1 MAVTSAN
8 CGFDGCESTFSNV
21 TYQNFNENYSN
32 LFDNNH
38 NLFFELNS
46 PFKNNMGY
54 KTFEVKAY
62 APLKK
67 TSSKIDLLESRY
79 VPVTTVDTSED
90 NTDTSSEDNTDT
102 SSEDNTDTSSEDNT
116 DTSSEDNTD
125 TSSEDNTDTSS
136 EDNTDTSSEDNT
148 DTSSE
153 DNTDTSSED
162 NTDTSSED
170 NTDTSSE
177 DNTDTSS
184 EDNTDTSS
192 EDNTDTSSEDYVY
205 LPSKITQSP
214 KTSLYIIKTTPEPVV
229 EEPVVEEPV
238 VEEPVV
244 EEPVVEEP
252 VVEEPVVEEPVVEE
266 PVVEEPV
273 VEEPV
278 VEEPVVEEPVVEEP
292 VVEEPVVEE
301 PVVEEPVVEE
311 PVVYKNAQIEQ
322 YILEYTNMERSS
334 YGLEALVLDSAL
346 SQISQ
351 DHSDDMAEND
361 YFSHVN
367 LDGET
372 PTDRAIA
379 ADYNVVKYLGDGYY
393 STGIGE
399 NIAKM
404 PTGNVIGIGYV
415 SDDAESIAKAIVD
428 AWMDSDGHRA
438 NILNSQY
445 TNIGIGVAF
454 DGTYYIATQNFY

>member
-1 MAVTSAN
+1 MDWPFKAFTLTLITLSLLAVTSAN
-8 CGFDGCESTFSNV
+8 CGFDGCEPTFSNV

-46 PFKNNMGY
+46 PFKNNMEY

-79 VPVTTVDTSED
+79 VPVTTVDTS
-90 NTDTSSEDNTDT
+90 SEDNTDT
-102 SSEDNTDTSSEDNT
+102 SSEDN
-116 DTSSEDNTD
+116 
-125 TSSEDNTDTSS
+125 
-136 EDNTDTSSEDNT
+136 
-148 DTSSE
+148 
-153 DNTDTSSED
+153 
-162 NTDTSSED
+162 
-170 NTDTSSE
+170 
-177 DNTDTSS
+177 
-184 EDNTDTSS
+184 
-192 EDNTDTSSEDYVY
+192 VY
-205 LPSKITQSP
+205 LPSKITTSP
-214 KTSLYIIKTTPEPVV
+214 KTTLYIIKTTP
-229 EEPVVEEPV
+229 
-238 VEEPVV
+238 
-244 EEPVVEEP
+244 
-252 VVEEPVVEEPVVEE
+252 
-266 PVVEEPV
+266 
-273 VEEPV
+273 
-278 VEEPVVEEPVVEEP
+278 EPVVEEPVVEEP

-322 YILEYTNMERSS
+322 YIFEYTNMERSS

-361 YFSHVN
+361 YFSHIN

-445 TNIGIGVAF
+445 TNMGIGVAF

>member
-1 MAVTSAN
+1 MDWPFKAFTLTLITLSLLVAASAN
-8 CGFDGCESTFSNV
+8 CVFDGCEPTFSNV

-46 PFKNNMGY
+46 LFKNNLDY

-67 TSSKIDLLESRY
+67 TSSKIDFLESRY
-79 VPVTTVDTSED
+79 VPVTTV
-90 NTDTSSEDNTDT
+90 
-102 SSEDNTDTSSEDNT
+102 
-116 DTSSEDNTD
+116 
-125 TSSEDNTDTSS
+125 
-136 EDNTDTSSEDNT
+136 DTSSEDNT

-214 KTSLYIIKTTPEPVV
+214 KTSLYIIKTTQEPVV

-252 VVEEPVVEEPVVEE
+252 VVEEPVVD
-266 PVVEEPV
+266 
-273 VEEPV
+273 
-278 VEEPVVEEPVVEEP
+278 
-292 VVEEPVVEE
+292 
-301 PVVEEPVVEE
+301 
-311 PVVYKNAQIEQ
+311 KNSLIEQ
-322 YILEYTNMERSS
+322 YILDYTNIERSS
-334 YGLEALVLDSAL
+334 YGLDELILDSKL

-351 DHSDDMAEND
+351 AHSDDMVEND

-393 STGIGE
+393 ATGIGE

-428 AWMDSDGHRA
+428 AWMDSPGHRA

-445 TNIGIGVAF
+445 TNMGIGVSF
-454 DGTYYIATQNFY
+454 DGTYYVATQNFY

>member
-1 MAVTSAN
+1 MDWPFKAFTLTLITLSLLAVTSAN
-8 CGFDGCESTFSNV
+8 CGFDGCEPTFSNV

-46 PFKNNMGY
+46 PFKNNMEY

-79 VPVTTVDTSED
+79 VPVTTVDTS
-90 NTDTSSEDNTDT
+90 SEDNTDT
-102 SSEDNTDTSSEDNT
+102 SSEDN
-116 DTSSEDNTD
+116 
-125 TSSEDNTDTSS
+125 
-136 EDNTDTSSEDNT
+136 
-148 DTSSE
+148 
-153 DNTDTSSED
+153 
-162 NTDTSSED
+162 
-170 NTDTSSE
+170 
-177 DNTDTSS
+177 
-184 EDNTDTSS
+184 
-192 EDNTDTSSEDYVY
+192 VY
-205 LPSKITQSP
+205 LPSKITTSP
-214 KTSLYIIKTTPEPVV
+214 KTTLYIIKTTP
-229 EEPVVEEPV
+229 
-238 VEEPVV
+238 
-244 EEPVVEEP
+244 
-252 VVEEPVVEEPVVEE
+252 
-266 PVVEEPV
+266 
-273 VEEPV
+273 
-278 VEEPVVEEPVVEEP
+278 EPVVEEP

-322 YILEYTNMERSS
+322 YIFEYTNMERSS

-361 YFSHVN
+361 YFSHIN

>member
-1 MAVTSAN
+1 MDWPFKAFTLTLITLSLLAVTSAN
-8 CGFDGCESTFSNV
+8 CGFDGCEPTFSNV

-46 PFKNNMGY
+46 PFKNNMEY

-79 VPVTTVDTSED
+79 VPVTTV
-90 NTDTSSEDNTDT
+90 DTSSEDNTDT

-125 TSSEDNTDTSS
+125 TSSEDN
-136 EDNTDTSSEDNT
+136 
-148 DTSSE
+148 
-153 DNTDTSSED
+153 
-162 NTDTSSED
+162 
-170 NTDTSSE
+170 
-177 DNTDTSS
+177 
-184 EDNTDTSS
+184 
-192 EDNTDTSSEDYVY
+192 VY
-205 LPSKITQSP
+205 LPSKITTSP
-214 KTSLYIIKTTPEPVV
+214 KTTLYIIKTTP
-229 EEPVVEEPV
+229 
-238 VEEPVV
+238 
-244 EEPVVEEP
+244 
-252 VVEEPVVEEPVVEE
+252 
-266 PVVEEPV
+266 
-273 VEEPV
+273 
-278 VEEPVVEEPVVEEP
+278 EPVVEEP

-322 YILEYTNMERSS
+322 YIFEYTNMERSS

-361 YFSHVN
+361 YFSHIN

-445 TNIGIGVAF
+445 TNMGIGVAF

>member
-1 MAVTSAN
+1 MDWPFKAFTLTLITLSLLAVTSAN
-8 CGFDGCESTFSNV
+8 CGFDGCEPTFSNV

-46 PFKNNMGY
+46 PFKNNMEY

-79 VPVTTVDTSED
+79 VPVTTVDTS
-90 NTDTSSEDNTDT
+90 SEDNTDT
-102 SSEDNTDTSSEDNT
+102 SSEDNTDTSSEDN
-116 DTSSEDNTD
+116 
-125 TSSEDNTDTSS
+125 
-136 EDNTDTSSEDNT
+136 
-148 DTSSE
+148 
-153 DNTDTSSED
+153 
-162 NTDTSSED
+162 
-170 NTDTSSE
+170 
-177 DNTDTSS
+177 
-184 EDNTDTSS
+184 
-192 EDNTDTSSEDYVY
+192 VY
-205 LPSKITQSP
+205 LPSKITTSP
-214 KTSLYIIKTTPEPVV
+214 KTTLYIIKTTP
-229 EEPVVEEPV
+229 
-238 VEEPVV
+238 
-244 EEPVVEEP
+244 
-252 VVEEPVVEEPVVEE
+252 
-266 PVVEEPV
+266 
-273 VEEPV
+273 
-278 VEEPVVEEPVVEEP
+278 EPVVEEP

-322 YILEYTNMERSS
+322 YIFEYTNMERSS

-361 YFSHVN
+361 YFSHIN

-445 TNIGIGVAF
+445 TNMGIGVAF

>member
-1 MAVTSAN
+1 MDWPFKAFTLTLITLSLLVAASAN
-8 CGFDGCESTFSNV
+8 CVFDGCEPTFSNV

-46 PFKNNMGY
+46 LFKNNLDY

-67 TSSKIDLLESRY
+67 TSSKIDFLESRY
-79 VPVTTVDTSED
+79 VPVTTV
-90 NTDTSSEDNTDT
+90 
-102 SSEDNTDTSSEDNT
+102 
-116 DTSSEDNTD
+116 
-125 TSSEDNTDTSS
+125 
-136 EDNTDTSSEDNT
+136 
-148 DTSSE
+148 
-153 DNTDTSSED
+153 
-162 NTDTSSED
+162 
-170 NTDTSSE
+170 DTSSE

-214 KTSLYIIKTTPEPVV
+214 KTSLYIIKTTQEPVV

-252 VVEEPVVEEPVVEE
+252 VVD
-266 PVVEEPV
+266 
-273 VEEPV
+273 
-278 VEEPVVEEPVVEEP
+278 
-292 VVEEPVVEE
+292 
-301 PVVEEPVVEE
+301 
-311 PVVYKNAQIEQ
+311 KNSLIEQ
-322 YILEYTNMERSS
+322 YILDYTNIERSS
-334 YGLEALVLDSAL
+334 YGLDELILDSKL

-351 DHSDDMAEND
+351 AHSDDMVEND

-393 STGIGE
+393 ATGIGE

-428 AWMDSDGHRA
+428 AWMDSPGHRA

-445 TNIGIGVAF
+445 TNMGIGVSF
-454 DGTYYIATQNFY
+454 DGTYYVATQNFY

>member
-1 MAVTSAN
+1 MDWPFKVFTLTLITLSLLTAACAN
-8 CGFDGCESTFSNV
+8 SSFDGCEQTFSNL
-21 TYQNFNENYSN
+21 TYQNFNENYHN
-32 LFDNNH
+32 LLDNNQ
-38 NLFFELNS
+38 NLFFELNCL
-46 PFKNNMGY
+46 FKNNAEY

-67 TSSKIDLLESRY
+67 TSSKSQILESRY
-79 VPVTTVDTSED
+79 VPSSDV
-90 NTDTSSEDNTDT
+90 DTSSEDNTDT

-153 DNTDTSSED
+153 DTE
-162 NTDTSSED
+162 
-170 NTDTSSE
+170 
-177 DNTDTSS
+177 
-184 EDNTDTSS
+184 
-192 EDNTDTSSEDYVY
+192 Y
-205 LPSKITQSP
+205 LPSKITQSS
-214 KTSLYIIKTTPEPVV
+214 KTSLYIIKKTSYYNENT

-278 VEEPVVEEPVVEEP
+278 VEEPAIT
-292 VVEEPVVEE
+292 
-301 PVVEEPVVEE
+301 
-311 PVVYKNAQIEQ
+311 KNSQIEQ
-322 YILEYTNMERSS
+322 YILEYTNMERAS
-334 YGLEALVLDSAL
+334 YELDDLIFDNKL

-351 DHSDDMAEND
+351 AHSDDMAENN
-361 YFSHVN
+361 YFSHTN
-367 LDGET
+367 LDGES

-379 ADYNVVKYLGDGYY
+379 AGYNVVKYLGNGYY

-404 PTGNVIGIGYV
+404 PTGNVLGIGYV
-415 SDDAESIAKAIVD
+415 SNDAQSIAKAIVD
-428 AWMDSDGHRA
+428 AWMDSPGHRA

-445 TNIGIGVAF
+445 TKIGIGVSF
-454 DGTYYIATQNFY
+454 DGTYYVATQNFY

>member
-1 MAVTSAN
+1 MDWPFKAFTLTLITLSLLAVTSAN
-8 CGFDGCESTFSNV
+8 CGFDGCEPTFSNV

-46 PFKNNMGY
+46 PFKNNMEY

-79 VPVTTVDTSED
+79 VPVTTVDTS
-90 NTDTSSEDNTDT
+90 SEDNTDT
-102 SSEDNTDTSSEDNT
+102 SSEDN
-116 DTSSEDNTD
+116 
-125 TSSEDNTDTSS
+125 
-136 EDNTDTSSEDNT
+136 
-148 DTSSE
+148 
-153 DNTDTSSED
+153 
-162 NTDTSSED
+162 
-170 NTDTSSE
+170 
-177 DNTDTSS
+177 
-184 EDNTDTSS
+184 
-192 EDNTDTSSEDYVY
+192 VY
-205 LPSKITQSP
+205 LPSKITTSP
-214 KTSLYIIKTTPEPVV
+214 KTTLYIIKTTP
-229 EEPVVEEPV
+229 
-238 VEEPVV
+238 
-244 EEPVVEEP
+244 
-252 VVEEPVVEEPVVEE
+252 
-266 PVVEEPV
+266 
-273 VEEPV
+273 
-278 VEEPVVEEPVVEEP
+278 EP

-322 YILEYTNMERSS
+322 YIFEYTNMERSS

-361 YFSHVN
+361 YFSHIN

-445 TNIGIGVAF
+445 TNMGIGVAF

>member
-1 MAVTSAN
+1 MDWPFKAFTLTLITLSLLAVTSAN
-8 CGFDGCESTFSNV
+8 CGFDGCEPTFSNV

-46 PFKNNMGY
+46 PFKNNMEY

-79 VPVTTVDTSED
+79 VPVTTVDTS
-90 NTDTSSEDNTDT
+90 SEDNTDT
-102 SSEDNTDTSSEDNT
+102 SSEDN
-116 DTSSEDNTD
+116 
-125 TSSEDNTDTSS
+125 
-136 EDNTDTSSEDNT
+136 
-148 DTSSE
+148 
-153 DNTDTSSED
+153 
-162 NTDTSSED
+162 
-170 NTDTSSE
+170 
-177 DNTDTSS
+177 
-184 EDNTDTSS
+184 
-192 EDNTDTSSEDYVY
+192 VY
-205 LPSKITQSP
+205 LPSKITTSP
-214 KTSLYIIKTTPEPVV
+214 KTTLYIIKTTP
-229 EEPVVEEPV
+229 
-238 VEEPVV
+238 
-244 EEPVVEEP
+244 
-252 VVEEPVVEEPVVEE
+252 
-266 PVVEEPV
+266 
-273 VEEPV
+273 
-278 VEEPVVEEPVVEEP
+278 EPVVEEPVVEEP

-322 YILEYTNMERSS
+322 YIFEYTNMERSS

-361 YFSHVN
+361 YFSHIN

>member
-1 MAVTSAN
+1 MDWPFKAFTLTLITLSLLAVTSAN
-8 CGFDGCESTFSNV
+8 CGFDGCEPTFSNV

-46 PFKNNMGY
+46 PFKNNMEY

-79 VPVTTVDTSED
+79 VPVTTVDTS
-90 NTDTSSEDNTDT
+90 SEDNTDT
-102 SSEDNTDTSSEDNT
+102 SSEDN
-116 DTSSEDNTD
+116 
-125 TSSEDNTDTSS
+125 
-136 EDNTDTSSEDNT
+136 
-148 DTSSE
+148 
-153 DNTDTSSED
+153 
-162 NTDTSSED
+162 
-170 NTDTSSE
+170 
-177 DNTDTSS
+177 
-184 EDNTDTSS
+184 
-192 EDNTDTSSEDYVY
+192 VY
-205 LPSKITQSP
+205 LPSKITTSP
-214 KTSLYIIKTTPEPVV
+214 KTTLYIIKTTP
-229 EEPVVEEPV
+229 
-238 VEEPVV
+238 
-244 EEPVVEEP
+244 
-252 VVEEPVVEEPVVEE
+252 
-266 PVVEEPV
+266 
-273 VEEPV
+273 
-278 VEEPVVEEPVVEEP
+278 EPVVEEP

-322 YILEYTNMERSS
+322 YIFEYTNMERSS

-351 DHSDDMAEND
+351 DHSDNMAEND
-361 YFSHVN
+361 YFSHIN

>member
-1 MAVTSAN
+1 MDWPFKAFTLTLITLSLLAVTSAN

-46 PFKNNMGY
+46 PFKNNMEY

-79 VPVTTVDTSED
+79 VPVTTVDTSSED

-192 EDNTDTSSEDYVY
+192 EDNTDTSSEDNVY
-205 LPSKITQSP
+205 LPSKITTSP
-214 KTSLYIIKTTPEPVV
+214 KTTLYIIKTTP
-229 EEPVVEEPV
+229 
-238 VEEPVV
+238 
-244 EEPVVEEP
+244 
-252 VVEEPVVEEPVVEE
+252 
-266 PVVEEPV
+266 
-273 VEEPV
+273 
-278 VEEPVVEEPVVEEP
+278 EPVVEEP

-322 YILEYTNMERSS
+322 YIFEYTNMERSS

-361 YFSHVN
+361 YFSHIN

-445 TNIGIGVAF
+445 TNMGIGVAF

>member
-1 MAVTSAN
+1 MDWPFKAFTLTLITLSLLAVTSAN
-8 CGFDGCESTFSNV
+8 CGFDGCEPTFSNV

-46 PFKNNMGY
+46 PFKNNMEY

-79 VPVTTVDTSED
+79 VPVTTVDTS
-90 NTDTSSEDNTDT
+90 SEDNTDT
-102 SSEDNTDTSSEDNT
+102 SSEDN
-116 DTSSEDNTD
+116 
-125 TSSEDNTDTSS
+125 
-136 EDNTDTSSEDNT
+136 
-148 DTSSE
+148 
-153 DNTDTSSED
+153 
-162 NTDTSSED
+162 
-170 NTDTSSE
+170 
-177 DNTDTSS
+177 
-184 EDNTDTSS
+184 
-192 EDNTDTSSEDYVY
+192 VY
-205 LPSKITQSP
+205 LPSKITTSP
-214 KTSLYIIKTTPEPVV
+214 KTTLYIIKTTP
-229 EEPVVEEPV
+229 
-238 VEEPVV
+238 
-244 EEPVVEEP
+244 
-252 VVEEPVVEEPVVEE
+252 
-266 PVVEEPV
+266 
-273 VEEPV
+273 
-278 VEEPVVEEPVVEEP
+278 EPVVEEP

-322 YILEYTNMERSS
+322 YIFEYTNMERSS

-361 YFSHVN
+361 YFSHIN

-445 TNIGIGVAF
+445 TNMGIGVAF

>member
-1 MAVTSAN
+1 MDWPFKAFTLTLITLSLLAVTSAN
-8 CGFDGCESTFSNV
+8 CGFDGCEPTFSNV

-46 PFKNNMGY
+46 PFKNNMEY

-79 VPVTTVDTSED
+79 VPVTTVDTS
-90 NTDTSSEDNTDT
+90 SEDNTDT
-102 SSEDNTDTSSEDNT
+102 SSEDN
-116 DTSSEDNTD
+116 
-125 TSSEDNTDTSS
+125 
-136 EDNTDTSSEDNT
+136 
-148 DTSSE
+148 
-153 DNTDTSSED
+153 
-162 NTDTSSED
+162 
-170 NTDTSSE
+170 
-177 DNTDTSS
+177 
-184 EDNTDTSS
+184 
-192 EDNTDTSSEDYVY
+192 VY
-205 LPSKITQSP
+205 LPSKITTSP
-214 KTSLYIIKTTPEPVV
+214 KTTLYIIKTTP
-229 EEPVVEEPV
+229 
-238 VEEPVV
+238 
-244 EEPVVEEP
+244 
-252 VVEEPVVEEPVVEE
+252 
-266 PVVEEPV
+266 
-273 VEEPV
+273 
-278 VEEPVVEEPVVEEP
+278 EPVVEEP

-322 YILEYTNMERSS
+322 YIFEYTNMERSS

-361 YFSHVN
+361 YFSHIN

-404 PTGNVIGIGYV
+404 PTGNVIGIGHV

-445 TNIGIGVAF
+445 TNMGIGVAF

>member
-1 MAVTSAN
+1 MDWPFKAFTLTLITLSLLAVTSAN
-8 CGFDGCESTFSNV
+8 CGFDGCEPTFSNV

-46 PFKNNMGY
+46 PFKNNMEY

-79 VPVTTVDTSED
+79 VPVTTVDTS
-90 NTDTSSEDNTDT
+90 SEDNTDT
-102 SSEDNTDTSSEDNT
+102 SSEDN
-116 DTSSEDNTD
+116 
-125 TSSEDNTDTSS
+125 
-136 EDNTDTSSEDNT
+136 
-148 DTSSE
+148 
-153 DNTDTSSED
+153 
-162 NTDTSSED
+162 
-170 NTDTSSE
+170 
-177 DNTDTSS
+177 
-184 EDNTDTSS
+184 
-192 EDNTDTSSEDYVY
+192 VY
-205 LPSKITQSP
+205 LPSKITTSP
-214 KTSLYIIKTTPEPVV
+214 KTTLYIIKTTP
-229 EEPVVEEPV
+229 
-238 VEEPVV
+238 
-244 EEPVVEEP
+244 
-252 VVEEPVVEEPVVEE
+252 
-266 PVVEEPV
+266 
-273 VEEPV
+273 
-278 VEEPVVEEPVVEEP
+278 EP

-322 YILEYTNMERSS
+322 YIFEYTNMERSS

-361 YFSHVN
+361 YFSHIN

>member
-1 MAVTSAN
+1 MDWPFKAFTLTLITLSLLVAASAN
-8 CGFDGCESTFSNV
+8 CVFDGCEPTFSNV

-46 PFKNNMGY
+46 LFKNNLDY

-67 TSSKIDLLESRY
+67 TSSKIDFLESRY
-79 VPVTTVDTSED
+79 VPVTTV
-90 NTDTSSEDNTDT
+90 
-102 SSEDNTDTSSEDNT
+102 
-116 DTSSEDNTD
+116 
-125 TSSEDNTDTSS
+125 
-136 EDNTDTSSEDNT
+136 
-148 DTSSE
+148 
-153 DNTDTSSED
+153 
-162 NTDTSSED
+162 
-170 NTDTSSE
+170 DTSSE

-214 KTSLYIIKTTPEPVV
+214 KTSLYIIKTTQEPVV

-252 VVEEPVVEEPVVEE
+252 VVD
-266 PVVEEPV
+266 
-273 VEEPV
+273 
-278 VEEPVVEEPVVEEP
+278 
-292 VVEEPVVEE
+292 
-301 PVVEEPVVEE
+301 
-311 PVVYKNAQIEQ
+311 KNSLIEQ
-322 YILEYTNMERSS
+322 YILDYTNIERSS
-334 YGLEALVLDSAL
+334 YGLDELILDSKL

-351 DHSDDMAEND
+351 AHSDDMVEND

-393 STGIGE
+393 ATGIGE

-445 TNIGIGVAF
+445 TNMGIGVAF